1 MATKVCYHERANNIA
16 QWVYM
21 EILEAEQRI
30 AAIARDLVNH
40 YIDNILPNGF
50 KAQVVCHSKLAA
62 IRYRSAIEAALT
74 ERLERERL
82 LKTVAELI
90 ISEIKQGMQ
99 NGIAR
104 DAIIEGAK
112 DKVETFLN
120 TIGYSG

>member
-1 MATKVCYHERANNIA
+1 
-16 QWVYM
+16 M
-21 EILEAEQRI
+21 ETQKNPEE
-30 AAIARDLVNH
+30 V
-40 YIDNILPNGF
+40 
-50 KAQVVCHSKLAA
+50 
-62 IRYRSAIEAALT
+62 
-74 ERLERERL
+74 RLERERL